1 MRATIF
7 SAKGLVFV
15 CFMML
20 ALGIFAGAEE
30 SVAAEAYPSR
40 PIEVIV
46 PFGPGGGADQLARK
60 AAALMEPTLKV
71 SLPVINAPGATG
83 QTAFVKLFSQ
93 PADGYMIK
101 VLTGDT
107 YALFATGKT
116 KLKKSDFQ
124 TLAIMIQQPS
134 AFFVKNDSPWKT
146 WADVEAAAKTKALKV
161 ATTGFDSPD
170 DLTITYLKSRGI
182 NLHTVPY
189 AKPGERYT
197 SILGNHCDLLYE
209 QAGDVKTFI
218 DTKQMR
224 PILFFADKR
233 VSYFPNV
240 QTSKELGYDVTLPQF
255 RAIIVKNGTD
265 AKQLKILGDA
275 VAKAAASK
283 EFKAYLK
290 DQLADENS
298 FVPLK
303 NAQSYMDAWT
313 AEANKVMAASK
324 KKAAAK

>member
-1 MRATIF
+1 
-7 SAKGLVFV
+7 
-15 CFMML
+15 MML
-20 ALGIFAGAEE
+20 ALGMLASAEE

-60 AAALMEPTLKV
+60 VASLMEPTLKV
-71 SLPVINAPGATG
+71 SLPVVNAPGATG

-116 KLKKSDFQ
+116 KLKKKDFQ

-134 AFFVKNDSPWKT
+134 AFFVKQDSPYKT
-146 WADVEAAAKTKALKV
+146 WADVEAAAKNKALKV

-170 DLTITYLKSRGI
+170 DLTITYLNSRGVK
-182 NLHTVPY
+182 LHTVPY

-224 PILFFADKR
+224 PIIFFAEKR
-233 VSYFPNV
+233 FPVFPNV

-255 RAIIVKNGTD
+255 RAIIVKAGTD
-265 AKQLKILGDA
+265 PKQLKILGDA
-275 VAKAAASK
+275 VAKAASSK

-290 DQLADENS
+290 EQLAEENS
-298 FVPLK
+298 FVPLN

-313 AEANKVMAASK
+313 AEANRVMAASK
-324 KKAAAK
+324 KALKK